1 MQTGES
7 FDEEAALLM
16 LSDTPLL
23 EWFFNRQMAEV
34 RIIIKTIAAI
44 DPMRGHLNLSKSDVD
59 AGRVLVSE
67 LISLLTKTVEL
78 IFIFSSSNFCSTI
91 SIL

>member
-1 MQTGES
+1 MQLGES

-16 LSDTPLL
+16 LTDIPLL

-34 RIIIKTIAAI
+34 RIIIMTIAAT
-44 DPMRGHLNLSKSDVD
+44 DPIRGHLNLSKSDED
-59 AGRVLVSE
+59 DGRIFVSGI
-67 LISLLTKTVEL
+67 ISLLTMTMVL